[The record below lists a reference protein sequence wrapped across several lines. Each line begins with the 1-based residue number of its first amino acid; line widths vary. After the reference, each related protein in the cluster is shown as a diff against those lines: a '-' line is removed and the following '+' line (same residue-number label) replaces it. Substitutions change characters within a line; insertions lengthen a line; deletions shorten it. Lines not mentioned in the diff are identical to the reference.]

1 MRKLLAALC
10 LALGLALAAPNAAA
24 EAYGSGWYREVQA
37 SFGYEDNIA
46 RTFLSDETSDVIST
60 VSIGGGYATKV
71 GRTAQLV
78 VSAYLVNTRHQDI
91 DALNNRGVSLGFDYT
106 FQPVPSYGGAWYKI
120 KFDAT
125 DFTYPD
131 SPEREGIQLRA
142 EFSGHK
148 RLTTE
153 ITGHLGFRAQSL
165 EFSGK
170 SSAEEQNDAAFETD
184 SREVFI
190 ALDYF
195 VRPGV
200 FIFTEYARRQGDI
213 RTTVSGGLR
222 TGFEYDA
229 ETIDPAF
236 TPDCVGGCSYA
247 YRQEGKTDVISAG
260 FTYPILG
267 SAMDLSLNHFRANG
281 DNRKTYRDTLVQLG
295 FVWTF

>member
-1 MRKLLAALC
+1 MKKLLAPLY
-10 LALGLALAAPNAAA
+10 LTLGSALGLALAAPNAVA

-37 SFGYEDNIA
+37 SIGYEDNIA
-46 RTFLSDETSDVIST
+46 RTFLSDEVSDVIST
-60 VSIGGGYATKV
+60 VSIGGGYSTKV

-78 VSAYLVNTRHQDI
+78 VSAYLVNSRHQDI
-91 DALNNRGVSLGFDYT
+91 DALNNRGISLGFDYT

-131 SPEREGIQLRA
+131 SPEREGIQLITEA
-142 EFSGHK
+142 SGHK

-153 ITGHLGFRAQSL
+153 LTGHLGFRAQNL

-184 SREVFI
+184 SREVFV
-190 ALDYF
+190 AFDYF
-195 VRPGV
+195 LQPGV
-200 FIFTEYARRQGDI
+200 FIFAEYAHRRGDI

-229 ETIDPAF
+229 LLKKVCHLAT
-236 TPDCVGGCSYA
+236 
-247 YRQEGKTDVISAG
+247 
-260 FTYPILG
+260 
-267 SAMDLSLNHFRANG
+267 LSF
-281 DNRKTYRDTLVQLG
+281 
-295 FVWTF
+295 